1 LSDGLA
7 IIVWLTVLGIVDG
20 FIHITQRI
28 EILFGAYFILPGGSL
43 SVTMGIRHELRR
55 KMNEQELIAIWNSK
69 RSQIISSQY
78 APTFVLS
85 VAFTLASLGIFK
97 SASHSAQYF
106 ALGVVAATGIL
117 AAISTYAVTRE
128 AEAVVFE
135 LKKMKE
141 ISLVGKKIVESREL
155 LVLNV
160 IANFGVSIG
169 IFALSV
175 WAILN

>member
-1 LSDGLA
+1 
-7 IIVWLTVLGIVDG
+7 
-20 FIHITQRI
+20 
-28 EILFGAYFILPGGSL
+28 
-43 SVTMGIRHELRR
+43 
-55 KMNEQELIAIWNSK
+55 
-69 RSQIISSQY
+69 
-78 APTFVLS
+78 
-85 VAFTLASLGIFK
+85 LGIFT

-175 WAILN
+175 WAILK